1 MRFPGDVSIARP
13 EGAYFNL
20 PTPDYTAYGF
30 PLFAPPFSESAA
42 LRRGLP
48 CHDIARQNF
57 GCHTLRRFR
66 FRKPNHEGV
75 CCRLL
80 LPNTLTA
87 RRFSSAAFRPPSFPK
102 EARFADHIRF
112 REIRVA
118 FARFRGVL
126 SEESIPLPEVR
137 TCEFPRTPFGVPSPF
152 RSRSSFLDFRAFDN
166 PTPICLKRIGNAD
179 RDSGNVSK
187 LRYIHL
193 RPAIFIAFSP
203 CGVGFSISTR

>member
-1 MRFPGDVSIARP
+1 MRFPDDVSIAGP

-30 PLFAPPFSESAA
+30 PHFSPLLSKSAA
-42 LRRGLP
+42 LRRGFP

-80 LPNTLTA
+80 LPNTISV

-137 TCEFPRTPFGVPSPF
+137 TSEFPRTPFGVPSPF
-152 RSRSSFLDFRAFDN
+152 RSRLSFLDFRAFDN
-166 PTPICLKRIGNAD
+166 PAPIC
-179 RDSGNVSK
+179 
-187 LRYIHL
+187 
-193 RPAIFIAFSP
+193 
-203 CGVGFSISTR
+203 